1 MYAIFVTS
9 LGRGQNQMA
18 TALASFAPKVAS
30 MPISIVANAVTDK
43 LPTTLK
49 QVGQRR
55 DYQMIDPRMIDIEPG
70 FNARD
75 YTLPENRAHLDRLKL
90 LIIAAGRVNDPIT
103 VRLNRETGRATVI
116 DGECRLR
123 ATLELIAEDIYP
135 FTEADMP
142 CYPAPPGSDDEAT
155 RRFASLYAN
164 EGKSFSKWE
173 LGRGYQALFD
183 LNISTSTIAKK
194 TANSETFVRECI
206 ELANAPDELKQ
217 LLSSQAVSPAEAIR
231 IVRSENVPAAV
242 SELQTAVQAKKAKGE
257 KGPVKRAKAK
267 TLPPAKPQTV
277 NDPAPIA
284 RTKPAPKYQA
294 ALCPEVMHAMMDLM
308 SDVALSDLND
318 EKVERVLVSKE
329 LLLKLASFMVTEEE
343 AKAIQSGDVAF

>member
-1 MYAIFVTS
+1 
-9 LGRGQNQMA
+9 
-18 TALASFAPKVAS
+18 
-30 MPISIVANAVTDK
+30 
-43 LPTTLK
+43 
-49 QVGQRR
+49 
-55 DYQMIDPRMIDIEPG
+55 MIDPRLIDIEPG

-90 LIIAAGRVNDPIT
+90 LIIEAGRVNDPIC

-123 ATLELIAEDIYP
+123 ATLELIADGVYP

-183 LNISTSTIAKK
+183 LNISIPTIAKK
-194 TANSETFVRECI
+194 TANSEAFVRECI
-206 ELANAPDELKQ
+206 ELANAPDDLKQ

-231 IVRSENVPAAV
+231 IVRSEDVPAAV
-242 SELQTAVQAKKAKGE
+242 SELQAAVQAKQAKGE
-257 KGPVKRAKAK
+257 KGPVKRAKAPSK
-267 TLPPAKPQTV
+267 AATAPAQPAKAQPKT
-277 NDPAPIA
+277 APSLSKVIFSLLDDVSA
-284 RTKPAPKYQA
+284 DDLNNEDNEWISVSRTK
-294 ALCPEVMHAMMDLM
+294 
-308 SDVALSDLND
+308 
-318 EKVERVLVSKE
+318 
-329 LLLKLASFMVTEEE
+329 LLELASFCAPDVFVTPEERQPE
-343 AKAIQSGDVAF
+343 SVAA

>member
-1 MYAIFVTS
+1 
-9 LGRGQNQMA
+9 MA
-18 TALASFAPKVAS
+18 TAAVEFAQTS
-30 MPISIVANAVTDK
+30 GTMPISLVSSASTVK

-55 DYQMIDPRMIDIEPG
+55 DYQMIDPRLIDIEPG

-90 LIIAAGRVNDPIT
+90 LIIEAGRVNEPIL
-103 VRLNRETGRATVI
+103 VRLNRETGRANVV

-123 ATLELIAEDIYP
+123 ATLELIAEGLEPFVSADI
-135 FTEADMP
+135 P

-183 LNISTSTIAKK
+183 LNISIPTIAKK
-194 TANSETFVRECI
+194 TANSETFVKECI

-231 IVRSENVPAAV
+231 IVRSDNVPAAV
-242 SELQTAVQAKKAKGE
+242 SELQAAVQAKQAKGE

-267 TLPPAKPQTV
+267 TLPPAKPQTA

-284 RTKPAPKYQA
+284 RTKPAPKSQA
-294 ALCPEVMHAMMDLM
+294 ALCPEVMNALVELM
-308 SDVALSDLND
+308 SDVALADLND
-318 EKVERVLVSKE
+318 ESLTRVSVDKE

-343 AKAIQSGDVAF
+343 AKHIQAGDVAF

>member
-1 MYAIFVTS
+1 MSTAIATLQTAAVTVPM
-9 LGRGQNQMA
+9 GI
-18 TALASFAPKVAS
+18 VAS
-30 MPISIVANAVTDK
+30 ESTSK

-55 DYQMIDPRMIDIEPG
+55 DYQMIDPRLIDIEPG

-90 LIIAAGRVNDPIT
+90 LLVAAGRVNEPII
-103 VRLNRETGRATVI
+103 VRLNRETGRANVI

-123 ATLELIAEDIYP
+123 ATLELIAENVYP

-183 LNISTSTIAKK
+183 LNISIPTIAKK
-194 TANSETFVRECI
+194 TANSETFIRECI

-231 IVRSENVPAAV
+231 IVRSADVPAEV
-242 SELQTAVQAKKAKGE
+242 KTLQATVQAKKASGS
-257 KGPVKRAKAK
+257 KGPVKRAK
-267 TLPPAKPQTV
+267 KPIMASKV
-277 NDPAPIA
+277 PAPQ
-284 RTKPAPKYQA
+284 PKTTVHKA
-294 ALCPEVMHAMMDLM
+294 TGTALCAEVMAVLVELM
-308 SDVALSDLND
+308 SDVAISELND
-318 EKVERVLVSKE
+318 DSVTRVQVDKVLF
-329 LLLKLASFMVTEEE
+329 LKLASFAVTDSDL
-343 AKAIQSGDVAF
+343 AAVSNVK

>member
-1 MYAIFVTS
+1 MV
-9 LGRGQNQMA
+9 GE
-18 TALASFAPKVAS
+18 
-30 MPISIVANAVTDK
+30 IVDSPSTIQSVK
-43 LPTTLK
+43 IPTTLK

-55 DYQMIDPRMIDIEPG
+55 DYQMIDPRLIDIEPG

-90 LIIAAGRVNDPIT
+90 LLIAAGRVNDPII

-123 ATLELIAEDIYP
+123 ATLELIAEGVYP

-173 LGRGYQALFD
+173 LGRGYQALYD
-183 LNISTSTIAKK
+183 LNISEETIAKK
-194 TANSETFVRECI
+194 TANSVAFVKECI

-231 IVRSENVPAAV
+231 IVRSADVPAAV
-242 SELQTAVQAKKAKGE
+242 SELQATVQAKQAKGE
-257 KGPVKRAKAK
+257 KGPVKRAKA
-267 TLPPAKPQTV
+267 PAKASTTTPTSQAKVAPAKSTIPASNITKAILALV
-277 NDPAPIA
+277 EDVPAEDMNDPDMEAPVVVKLG
-284 RTKPAPKYQA
+284 R
-294 ALCPEVMHAMMDLM
+294 
-308 SDVALSDLND
+308 
-318 EKVERVLVSKE
+318 
-329 LLLKLASFMVTEEE
+329 LLKVLSFAVTEDDLKSVGIE
-343 AKAIQSGDVAF
+343 AAQF

>member
-1 MYAIFVTS
+1 
-9 LGRGQNQMA
+9 MA
-18 TALASFAPKVAS
+18 TAVAISESPKMA
-30 MPISIVANAVTDK
+30 
-43 LPTTLK
+43 TTLK

-90 LIIAAGRVNDPIT
+90 LIIAAGRVNEAIT

-123 ATLELIAEDIYP
+123 SVLELIAEGVHP

-142 CYPAPPGSDDEAT
+142 CFPAPPGSDDEAT

-183 LNISTSTIAKK
+183 LNISIQTIAKK
-194 TANSETFVRECI
+194 TANSEAFVRECI
-206 ELANAPDELKQ
+206 ELANAPDEVKQ

-231 IVRSENVPAAV
+231 VIRSADVPAAV
-242 SELQTAVQAKKAKGE
+242 STLQATVAAKKATGDKS
-257 KGPVKRAKAK
+257 PVKRPKA
-267 TLPPAKPQTV
+267 QTNTAPKAV
-277 NDPAPIA
+277 TPAPVKPSENKA
-284 RTKPAPKYQA
+284 FTKAIYDLLSDVPVDDLDDKG
-294 ALCPEVMHAMMDLM
+294 MDL
-308 SDVALSDLND
+308 VYV
-318 EKVERVLVSKE
+318 KRSK
-329 LLLKLASFMVTEEE
+329 LLKLASFAVTADELKAEMATVGAVTTIE
-343 AKAIQSGDVAF
+343 AQF